1 MILLIPDFKLGFKL
15 LAWKGYKRRL
25 YKFKQEKEVLV
36 WKAGSGIVGDSST
49 LRPALNQGRCDRW
62 EELYLIAGASFRC
75 GSSSPL
81 CSYSPWQVL
90 LEDGS
95 SKLPI
100 ETVSRP
106 WHPSKLEVRPTQSTM
121 FLSGLFGVRSKF
133 SATILIVLCGLTFL
147 TMDGFLFSLVQRSS
161 GPLPLY
167 FNSSENPCTAVSP
180 FCFLDT
186 KALLL
191 DWTNFY
197 IHQPLASIGVALFE
211 FRNFLDELD
220 GTVAKATHNC
230 GECSLGYYVDGISDL
245 VGTILLLVAMQKFL
259 KNRRA
264 KHIEYSLIS
273 VPTSSNGRHNAV
285 KENHSAQ
292 VAHCLYETF
301 LSPFK
306 KGANNHPSLT
316 VWVGIQLLINSMSWN
331 RYILLFTKLFEVQ
344 SDGLSSPV
352 AEVYLRHPF
361 TYVTFLAWRVFSVHS
376 VVEIVL
382 LSVFFDKMAEMIA
395 LLSSLGWVFLSSTIL
410 MTELLVYSISRKN
423 LS

>member
-106 WHPSKLEVRPTQSTM
+106 WHPSKLESSDLQDLSHCTSTVPKTPVLLYHPFVFWIRKHCYSTGQTFTSTNLSRRGFTVNFRQS
-121 FLSGLFGVRSKF
+121 
-133 SATILIVLCGLTFL
+133 
-147 TMDGFLFSLVQRSS
+147 
-161 GPLPLY
+161 
-167 FNSSENPCTAVSP
+167 CT
-180 FCFLDT
+180 L
-186 KALLL
+186 
-191 DWTNFY
+191 
-197 IHQPLASIGVALFE
+197 IGVALFE